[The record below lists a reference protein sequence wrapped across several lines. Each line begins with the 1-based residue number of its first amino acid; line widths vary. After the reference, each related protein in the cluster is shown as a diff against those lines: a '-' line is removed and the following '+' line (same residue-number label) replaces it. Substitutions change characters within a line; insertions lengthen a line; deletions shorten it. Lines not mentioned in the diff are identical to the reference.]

1 MTHGSVL
8 LDESRRHSRWHICR
22 RQARRPDRKTAYRHP
37 GLCVVLLVAAAAGL
51 GACGG
56 SSSPHVASLGKSGG
70 ISGKSGITS
79 TTVGSVNP
87 TQLLDEWAICLRSH
101 SDPDQVDPTI
111 DANNVIH
118 ITYPP
123 GYNRKS
129 QVGSSTTNSCDAYLT
144 SASYA
149 LGGEPPVQNTSKM
162 LAFSVCI
169 RANGIPDF
177 PDPTNTRGT
186 YHFPIGVHF
195 NSKGTPVAA
204 PDTPSDLDP
213 TSPTFQSGAKL
224 CAPEGR
230 RPTMGAHPRFG
241 TGKHRGHCQ

>member
-37 GLCVVLLVAAAAGL
+37 GRCVVLLVAAAAGL

-101 SDPDQVDPTI
+101 SDPDQVD
-111 DANNVIH
+111 
-118 ITYPP
+118 
-123 GYNRKS
+123 
-129 QVGSSTTNSCDAYLT
+129 
-144 SASYA
+144 
-149 LGGEPPVQNTSKM
+149 
-162 LAFSVCI
+162 
-169 RANGIPDF
+169 
-177 PDPTNTRGT
+177 
-186 YHFPIGVHF
+186 
-195 NSKGTPVAA
+195 
-204 PDTPSDLDP
+204 
-213 TSPTFQSGAKL
+213 
-224 CAPEGR
+224 
-230 RPTMGAHPRFG
+230 
-241 TGKHRGHCQ
+241 